1 MSNLLKVMNQEKDIE
16 KDVSLEQSIVKI
28 VIAELIDRGL
38 IKKDINTFERTKEI
52 LRKYKR
58 IKNSTKGID
67 KQIKNL
73 EKNLESISGLK
84 PGMKKGSITAAAL
97 GVNPTDYDGIYSRIN
112 ELKSS
117 KVKINVF
124 LDYVKLLVEEN
135 ANNDDREL
143 FNKIFFDASSSV
155 KDICD
160 EKGCESSTI
169 YRRIN
174 NVVNK
179 IYIELFP
186 DSYLDEL
193 CCK

>member
-1 MSNLLKVMNQEKDIE
+1 MSSLLKIMNQEKEIKKYE
-16 KDVSLEQSIVKI
+16 SLEQSIVKI
-28 VIAELIDRGL
+28 VIAELIDRGF

-73 EKNLESISGLK
+73 ENSLESVSGLK
-84 PGMKKGSITAAAL
+84 PNMKKGTLLVAAL

-135 ANNDDREL
+135 ANEADRKL
-143 FNKIFFDASSSV
+143 FDRIYFEASSSV

-160 EKGCESSTI
+160 EKGCDSSTI

-193 CCK
+193 CYK